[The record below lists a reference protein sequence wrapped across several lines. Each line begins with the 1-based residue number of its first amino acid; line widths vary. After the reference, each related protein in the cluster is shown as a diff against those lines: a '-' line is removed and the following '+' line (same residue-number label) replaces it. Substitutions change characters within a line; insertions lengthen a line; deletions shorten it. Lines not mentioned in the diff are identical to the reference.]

1 MRLLHVIAAG
11 ILICLIAVPGVVA
24 QSYPAKPIRVIN
36 PYTPGG
42 GVDAI
47 LRPVTQKMGESLGKT
62 FVVEN
67 RPGANGMIGMELAA
81 KSPADGY
88 TLVAGTTSALTMN
101 VAVYQKVPYD
111 PVKDFAPISNFAE
124 SAFILSVHPS
134 LPATSVREFIAL
146 AKARPNQLTY
156 ASFGIGSIA
165 HLGAELFSMMTGV
178 KMLHV
183 PYKGS
188 VPAVTDLM
196 AGHVMLSLDSM
207 QSTMPLIRAK
217 RLRALGIAAA
227 KRSPAAPEIPTISEA
242 GVPGFEVGSWYGL
255 LAPANTP
262 REIVARL
269 HAELIKALGTPEVRE
284 RFESFGTEAVGNTP
298 EEFAAQIRS
307 DIVKWAKVARAANV
321 RAE

>member
-1 MRLLHVIAAG
+1 MRMLSLFAAG
-11 ILICLIAVPGVVA
+11 ILGCLVTGPGAVA

-36 PYTPGG
+36 PYTAGG

-47 LRPVTQKMGESLGKT
+47 LRPMTQKMTESLGKQM
-62 FVVEN
+62 VVEN
-67 RPGANGMIGMELAA
+67 RPGANGMIGLELAA
-81 KSPADGY
+81 KSPPDGY
-88 TLVAGTTSALTMN
+88 TLAAGTTSALTMN
-101 VAVYQKVPYD
+101 VAVYEKVPYD
-111 PVKDFAPISNFAE
+111 PVRDFAPISNFAE

-134 LPATSVREFIAL
+134 VPATSVKEFIAL

-165 HLGAELFSMMTGV
+165 HLGTELFSTLSGV
-178 KMLHV
+178 KMVHV

-196 AGHVMLSLDSM
+196 AGHVMSSFDSM
-207 QSTMPLIRAK
+207 QSVMPQIRAK

-242 GVPGFEVGSWYGL
+242 GVPGFELASWYGL

-269 HAELIKALGTPEVRE
+269 HAEIVKALAAPEVRE
-284 RFESFGTEAVGNTP
+284 RFESFGTEPVGNTP
-298 EEFAAQIRS
+298 EAFAAQIRS
-307 DIVKWAKVARAANV
+307 DIVKWRKVARAANI

>member
-1 MRLLHVIAAG
+1 MRMLSVFAAG
-11 ILICLIAVPGVVA
+11 ILGCLITGPGAVA
-24 QSYPAKPIRVIN
+24 QSYPVKPIRVIN
-36 PYTPGG
+36 PYTAGG

-47 LRPVTQKMGESLGKT
+47 LRPMTQKMSESLGKQM
-62 FVVEN
+62 VVEN
-67 RPGANGMIGMELAA
+67 RPGANGMIGLELAA
-81 KSPADGY
+81 KSPPDGY
-88 TLVAGTTSALTMN
+88 TLAAGTTSALTMN
-101 VAVYQKVPYD
+101 VAVYEKVPYD
-111 PVKDFAPISNFAE
+111 PVRDFAPISNFAE

-134 LPATSVREFIAL
+134 VPATSVKEFIAL

-165 HLGAELFSMMTGV
+165 HLGTELFSTLSGV
-178 KMLHV
+178 KMVHV

-196 AGHVMLSLDSM
+196 AGHVMLSFDSM
-207 QSTMPLIRAK
+207 QSVMPQIRAK

-242 GVPGFEVGSWYGL
+242 GVPGFELASWYGL

-262 REIVARL
+262 REILARL
-269 HAELIKALGTPEVRE
+269 HAEIVKALAAPEVRE
-284 RFESFGTEAVGNTP
+284 RFESFGTEPVGNTP
-298 EEFAAQIRS
+298 EAFAAQIRG
-307 DIVKWAKVARAANV
+307 DIVKWRKVARAANI